1 MTKSRFPSNTAS
13 KAATSNPVLAVRS
26 EIIPLHQITL
36 RCKQSEALDRLNS
49 WYHSSMTDEVNEMNT
64 FQEKEDNALFFLDM
78 AVMIRFV
85 YANFS
90 E

>member
-1 MTKSRFPSNTAS
+1 MTKSRFPSNTAN
-13 KAATSNPVLAVRS
+13 KATTSNPVLAVRS